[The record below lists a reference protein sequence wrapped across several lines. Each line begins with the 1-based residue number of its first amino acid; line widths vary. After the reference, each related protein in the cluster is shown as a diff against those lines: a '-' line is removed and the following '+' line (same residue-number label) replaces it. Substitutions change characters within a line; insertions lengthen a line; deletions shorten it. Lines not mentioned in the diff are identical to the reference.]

1 MDEELDRWTRAG
13 FVRRMSEAEAA
24 AAPCVSPAFVSW
36 DRLEKPRLVVDLRQV
51 NEHLRGTK
59 CKYEALFE
67 FMSSF
72 LPDDHLILWDIKD
85 AYHHLY
91 IHPNDRPYLNFTV
104 GGHTYE
110 AITMPFGLSV
120 APWAWTKI
128 TRPVLSA
135 LREAHFKLIG
145 YVDDHGAAAPGR
157 RPVSKRDGAAGFRKV
172 ALLYDKLGLSLHP
185 SKGERQ
191 GTQQL
196 TLLGYTIDKA
206 GNAVRLPDV
215 RVAKLRGGAAAILSS
230 ERKNRRW
237 VRLKLLQSVAGI
249 IFSGSLAIPEARL
262 FSRSIYNHL
271 AAADPA
277 GGDCR
282 LSHHSLRDLRY
293 WANFG
298 RHGHGRP
305 IWAAPA
311 AHTLHT
317 DASSFGWGGVLY
329 GGTPVRGHFAGAS
342 ADWHINMKEVAAI
355 RHTLSGL
362 EERVNP
368 GDRLRVV
375 TDSRVALHMTN
386 ALVSRSP
393 TLCAE
398 VSRIHALAQD
408 LGVTLESE
416 WIPTTNNVR
425 ADKLRRAKESTDWQ
439 LDRMFFD
446 ALDSAYGPH
455 TVDRFEPACNT
466 RLPHYNSPL
475 LDPTDLPANECSQPC
490 GGGHNNW
497 INPPFDRIPVVL
509 DKIKTDGATA
519 TVILPVW
526 TAQPWWAP
534 ALAAADEVCYLPR
547 RAGLFFHAAGAEQ
560 APRPHWTVCALRF
573 TPGRRAQQRQLG
585 PGRPPPSAGTR
596 LVPGLAAPPPPRC

>member
-1 MDEELDRWTRAG
+1 MRRSRPRPRGAPARGDSSAPFAARRGGADQDAPRDDVAAGEPPAQPARASVDAWREIGASRWVRRALKFGLRLPWLTPRGRPRTRCRPYPTGGRDGAFVDEELDRWTQAG

-36 DRLEKPRLVVDLRQV
+36 DRPEKPRLVVDLRQV

-215 RVAKLRGGAAAILSS
+215 RVAKLWGGAAAILSS
-230 ERKNRRW
+230 ERKT
-237 VRLKLLQSVAGI
+237 ADG
-249 IFSGSLAIPEARL
+249 FGSSCCRAWQEL
-262 FSRSIYNHL
+262 FSR
-271 AAADPA
+271 DRWQFPRRDCFPA
-277 GGDCR
+277 PSTTTWR
-282 LSHHSLRDLRY
+282 RRIQQV
-293 WANFG
+293 A
-298 RHGHGRP
+298 
-305 IWAAPA
+305 
-311 AHTLHT
+311 T
-317 DASSFGWGGVLY
+317 
-329 GGTPVRGHFAGAS
+329 AG
-342 ADWHINMKEVAAI
+342 
-355 RHTLSGL
+355 
-362 EERVNP
+362 
-368 GDRLRVV
+368 
-375 TDSRVALHMTN
+375 
-386 ALVSRSP
+386 SP
-393 TLCAE
+393 TIPFETSATGPT
-398 VSRIHALAQD
+398 LA
-408 LGVTLESE
+408 
-416 WIPTTNNVR
+416 
-425 ADKLRRAKESTDWQ
+425 
-439 LDRMFFD
+439 
-446 ALDSAYGPH
+446 
-455 TVDRFEPACNT
+455 
-466 RLPHYNSPL
+466 
-475 LDPTDLPANECSQPC
+475 
-490 GGGHNNW
+490 
-497 INPPFDRIPVVL
+497 
-509 DKIKTDGATA
+509 ATA
-519 TVILPVW
+519 TGARSGRHRRRTPSTPTRLRLGGVGCS
-526 TAQPWWAP
+526 TGRRQC
-534 ALAAADEVCYLPR
+534 AATSRAPR
-547 RAGLFFHAAGAEQ
+547 R
-560 APRPHWTVCALRF
+560 T
-573 TPGRRAQQRQLG
+573 
-585 PGRPPPSAGTR
+585 GTST
-596 LVPGLAAPPPPRC
+596 